1 MATSKDSPRSML
13 KSSVVALL
21 AEAGFDAADN
31 VALETL
37 IEISQALIKEVGGL
51 SHDFCELA
59 SRQQPMLADVLLAL
73 VNLGIPIHGLDKY
86 AKRPLRT
93 VFPPVTQTTQPKPSS
108 ILQAGV
114 KQPHPAHIPPYLP
127 DFPDPHAYIR
137 TPTHKQP
144 VTEYE
149 AIREKAATQKRDLAR
164 ALNKFIIKTE
174 PVEHIFDEPDDR
186 FALIVPKPE
195 MLPYLCLVPKD
206 QVFEDDDETLQPSPQ
221 KKKKQTPEKKKKK
234 KYKKKSAVQEEEE
247 EEEDEEPEEEEEEEV
262 NEERE
267 QTPMKTEVAENEV
280 IDNPYLRPVKYPQRS
295 KQIKREG

>member
-1 MATSKDSPRSML
+1 MASSKDSTRSLL

-21 AEAGFDAADN
+21 AEVGFDAADN
-31 VALETL
+31 AALETL
-37 IEISQALIKEVGGL
+37 VEISQALLKEVGGL
-51 SHDFCELA
+51 AHDFCEL
-59 SRQQPMLADVLLAL
+59 SNRQQPMLADVLLAL
-73 VNLGIPIHGLDKY
+73 VNLGIPINGLDTY

-93 VFPPVTQTTQPKPSS
+93 VFPPVAQSTQPKPLS

-114 KQPHPAHIPPYLP
+114 KQSHPPHIPPYLP

-186 FALIVPKPE
+186 FALIIPKPE
-195 MLPYLCLVPKD
+195 MLPYLCLIPKD
-206 QVFEDDDETLQPSPQ
+206 QVFEEEDENVQASPA
-221 KKKKQTPEKKKKK
+221 KKKKTTTTPVKKKKK
-234 KYKKKSAVQEEEE
+234 KKQQVDEEEVE
-247 EEEDEEPEEEEEEEV
+247 EEEPEEEEEGEGEE
-262 NEERE
+262 NEETEE
-267 QTPMKTEVAENEV
+267 QSMSKEVVVDSEA
-280 IDNPYLRPVKYPQRS
+280 IDNPYLRPVKYPQRV
-295 KQIKREG
+295 KQVVK